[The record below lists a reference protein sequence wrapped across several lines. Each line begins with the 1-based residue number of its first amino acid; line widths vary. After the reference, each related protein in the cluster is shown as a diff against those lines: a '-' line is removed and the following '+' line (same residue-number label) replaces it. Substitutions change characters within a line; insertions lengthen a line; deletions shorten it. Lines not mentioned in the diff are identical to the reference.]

1 VGLVSSIF
9 TWPLAPVRGLMRLGE
24 LIQEQID
31 RELRNPAAVRRRLEE
46 IEAARQAG
54 TITEEEEREA
64 VESILRQATGR

>member
-1 VGLVSSIF
+1 
-9 TWPLAPVRGLMRLGE
+9 MRLGE